1 MENEIDIYELREQRA
16 LYWQRFIETGNLY
29 YYLIAQEKAKA
40 IEIKLENDKNLEE
53 EQGLGL

>member
-1 MENEIDIYELREQRA
+1 MENNINVEELREQQA
-16 LYWQRFIETGNLY
+16 LNWQKFLNTGSIY
-29 YYLIAQEKAKA
+29 FYLIAQELSKT